1 LSSILA
7 AHALWP
13 ADVTLSRNGI
23 RLERLT
29 LAHEAGLRAAAADGA
44 LWQIR
49 VTSVPEPDQTR
60 AYIETALAQRAQG
73 TRLAFAVIDIASE
86 TVIGST
92 SYHDMIA
99 AVKRV
104 EIGYTW
110 YAKRFQRTQVN
121 TTCKLLLMAH
131 AFGTLRCP
139 VVGWRTDNFNL
150 ASQRAIER
158 LGAARDGVI
167 RHHALRRDGSVR
179 DTVMYSMLA
188 ADWPTC
194 KEKFEA
200 RLLQFQSAQ
209 LTKAA
214 YSAPQVSPGVS
225 EISEIPA
232 AQISLRALTP
242 ETVRAVCRLNP
253 GANGEHMVAPNSV
266 SLAQAYVQPNAVPR
280 AIFAG
285 ETVVGFL
292 MLYDPTLDPAQAKKD
307 DAQSNALNLW
317 RIMMGLQFQGKG
329 FGEAAIMEIARYA
342 TSRTGLTQITLS
354 YVPREGNAS
363 PFYKR
368 LGFTETGELDGTEV
382 IMAQPLS
389 AILSHPKYRDRS
401 AGVA

>member
-1 LSSILA
+1 MLA
-7 AHALWP
+7 SPALWP
-13 ADVTLSRNGI
+13 AHVTLCRDGI
-23 RLERLT
+23 RLEPLT

-49 VTSVPEPDQTR
+49 VTSVPEPAQTR
-60 AYIETALAQRAQG
+60 AYIETALAQRTQG
-73 TRLAFAVIDIASE
+73 TRLAFAVIEIASE

-110 YAKRFQRTQVN
+110 YAKRTQRTHVN

-131 AFGTLRCP
+131 AFETLHCP

-158 LGAARDGVI
+158 LGAKRDGVI

-188 ADWPTC
+188 ADWPAC
-194 KEKFEA
+194 KAKLEA
-200 RLLQFQSAQ
+200 RLLQAESD
-209 LTKAA
+209 K
-214 YSAPQVSPGVS
+214 SAPQVSPTS
-225 EISEIPA
+225 ALPA
-232 AQISLRALTP
+232 TQISLRLLDS
-242 ETVRAVCRLNP
+242 ENVRAVCCLNP
-253 GANGEHMVAPNSV
+253 GANGEHMVAQNSF
-266 SLAQAYVQPNAVPR
+266 SIAQAYVQPNAVPR
-280 AIFAG
+280 AIYAG
-285 ETVVGFL
+285 ETAVGFL
-292 MLYDPTLDPAQAKKD
+292 MLYDPTIDPAQAQKD
-307 DAQSNALNLW
+307 DAAPDALNLW
-317 RIMMGLQFQGKG
+317 RIMIDLQHQGKG
-329 FGEAAIMEIARYA
+329 FGEAAMMEIARYA

-389 AILSHPKYRDRS
+389 ALLSHPKYVETK